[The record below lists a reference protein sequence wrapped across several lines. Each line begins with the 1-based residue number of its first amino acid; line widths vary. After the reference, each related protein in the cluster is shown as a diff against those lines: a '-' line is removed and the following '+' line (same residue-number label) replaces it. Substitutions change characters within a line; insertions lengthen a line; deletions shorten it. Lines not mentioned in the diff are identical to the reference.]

1 MNAIAK
7 AQVILQVIFNIRK
20 LLICLS
26 NKMDVIRAKNLKDAI
41 ILALVFFASFFLAN
55 TLNQTAVIVFQENF
69 SSEDKTKDWLIYSV
83 IVILFFVL
91 FIWLLRVWYK

>member
-1 MNAIAK
+1 
-7 AQVILQVIFNIRK
+7 
-20 LLICLS
+20 
-26 NKMDVIRAKNLKDAI
+26 MDVIRAKNLKDAI

-55 TLNQTAVIVFQENF
+55 TLNQTAVVVFQENF